1 MTKSLSTL
9 SLLAMASTSVA
20 LPSHA
25 QPVARTAVKDKVGYI
40 DVSVAT
46 VWTNPGKPRPV
57 DAPSLTNPAEVETWL
72 SSMSVEQYL
81 NLTDDNRSQS
91 QALYGSLVHILDLK
105 DGWYQV
111 AVASEPSPKNELGYP
126 GWVPASQV
134 SIDDGYG
141 SLLRTNPFA
150 MVDKSAT
157 GTLYRDIFMKEKFMD
172 ISYDTRLPVILNL
185 GIAVQVRVP
194 SAGSAYLH
202 RSDVSLYDTEKDIPY
217 PAKEDLIKTASLFFG
232 KPYLWGGTSGFA
244 FDCSG
249 FTHTIYHGHGIT
261 IARDAGPQAVSA
273 NQGRSVEKHELQVGD
288 LMFYAHNVSNPD
300 TIHHV
305 AMYIGDGQ
313 MVEAFGAGVP
323 VRRTSARLGSEYWGA
338 RRYLR

>member
-1 MTKSLSTL
+1 MLF
-9 SLLAMASTSVA
+9 
-20 LPSHA
+20 
-25 QPVARTAVKDKVGYI
+25 R
-40 DVSVAT
+40 
-46 VWTNPGKPRPV
+46 
-57 DAPSLTNPAEVETWL
+57 
-72 SSMSVEQYL
+72 
-81 NLTDDNRSQS
+81 
-91 QALYGSLVHILDLK
+91 
-105 DGWYQV
+105 
-111 AVASEPSPKNELGYP
+111 
-126 GWVPASQV
+126 
-134 SIDDGYG
+134 
-141 SLLRTNPFA
+141 
-150 MVDKSAT
+150 
-157 GTLYRDIFMKEKFMD
+157 
-172 ISYDTRLPVILNL
+172 
-185 GIAVQVRVP
+185 

-202 RSDVSLYDTEKDIPY
+202 SSDVSLYDTEKDIPY